1 MKKTAFAEKNR
12 IIELLSKKNII
23 PVSISEKQ
31 YNFEII
37 FGSKKEKCCLNIYFG
52 KNGVKKVLQGKKDSQ
67 VYSIISEVLG
77 IKKAEEKSRL
87 NPSNYIGSDES
98 GKGDFFGP
106 LVVAAVYLNEDIQ
119 QKISGLGVQ
128 DSKNLSP
135 FQIEKIGEKLLD
147 FLDGNYS
154 AIILIPSEYNQRY
167 FEYNN
172 LNSLLESLH
181 VQAIGRLLENKKPEQ
196 IIIDEFSKKAVTF
209 GTRYDLTGIEVI
221 QRTKAEEFQAVAAA
235 SIIARYKF
243 DCWFKEQE
251 SSGIILPKGASNAV
265 DEAAAKH
272 YKKYG
277 DAFFEK
283 YAKLHFKN
291 FIKMK
296 NINI

>member
-67 VYSIISEVLG
+67 IYSSISEVLG
-77 IKKAEEKSRL
+77 IQKAEEKSRL

-167 FEYNN
+167 SEYNN

-296 NINI
+296 NIKI

>member
-1 MKKTAFAEKNR
+1 M
-12 IIELLSKKNII
+12 
-23 PVSISEKQ
+23 
-31 YNFEII
+31 
-37 FGSKKEKCCLNIYFG
+37 
-52 KNGVKKVLQGKKDSQ
+52 
-67 VYSIISEVLG
+67 
-77 IKKAEEKSRL
+77 
-87 NPSNYIGSDES
+87 
-98 GKGDFFGP
+98 
-106 LVVAAVYLNEDIQ
+106 
-119 QKISGLGVQ
+119 Q

-167 FEYNN
+167 SEYNN

-251 SSGIILPKGASNAV
+251 SSGIILPKGASNEV

-296 NINI
+296 NIKI

>member
-67 VYSIISEVLG
+67 VYSSISEVLG

-87 NPSNYIGSDES
+87 YPSNYIGSDES

-135 FQIEKIGEKLLD
+135 FQIETIGEKLLD

-167 FEYNN
+167 SEYNN

>member
-12 IIELLSKKNII
+12 IIESLAKRNIV
-23 PVSISEKQ
+23 PVSSSEKQ

-37 FGSKKEKCCLNIYFG
+37 FGNKKEKCSLNIYFG
-52 KNGVKKVLQGKKDSQ
+52 KSGVKKVLQGKKDSEI
-67 VYSIISEVLG
+67 YDCISEVLG
-77 IKKAEEKSRL
+77 IQKAEEKPRL
-87 NPSNYIGSDES
+87 YPSNYIGSDES

-106 LVVAAVYLNEDIQ
+106 LVVAAVYLNQDL
-119 QKISGLGVQ
+119 QKNISGLGVQ

-135 FQIEKIGEKLLD
+135 LQIEKLGKKLLD
-147 FLDGNYS
+147 ILAGNYS
-154 AIILIPSEYNQRY
+154 TEILTPTDYNQKY
-167 FEYNN
+167 SAYKN

-181 VQAIGRLLENKKPEQ
+181 VQAIGNLLEKKKPEQ

-209 GTRYDLTGIEVI
+209 DNKYNLTGIEVI

-251 SSGIILPKGASNAV
+251 NLGIILPKGASNAV
-265 DEAAAKH
+265 DEAAAKY

-296 NINI
+296 NIKI

>member
-52 KNGVKKVLQGKKDSQ
+52 KNGVKKVLQEKKDSQ
-67 VYSIISEVLG
+67 IYSSISEVLG
-77 IKKAEEKSRL
+77 IQKAEEKSRL

-167 FEYNN
+167 SEYNN

-277 DAFFEK
+277 DVFFEK

-291 FIKMK
+291 YIKMK
-296 NINI
+296 NIRI